1 MMSRD
6 VQGPIQALAGDRP
19 LGSQP
24 PIDQCGLSAR
34 SVLDFAC
41 LRIVVG
47 VIATKAQ
54 RRDAD
59 CIPSNDLSPKYSP
72 VLGIENR

>member
-6 VQGPIQALAGDRP
+6 VQGPIQALAGDRS

-41 LRIVVG
+41 LRFVVG
-47 VIATKAQ
+47 VIATNA
-54 RRDAD
+54 R
-59 CIPSNDLSPKYSP
+59 C
-72 VLGIENR
+72 